1 MDNTTTL
8 HSHYCIAEDTTPV
21 LSHVMALSVAFA
33 ILISSAVI
41 TQSSVLSRLGD
52 GARLVA
58 NSSIVNK
65 TALEVGST
73 VSQEYVSVGDGTY
86 LAVAN
91 ALTAYQTLLTRAG
104 DPAFALGVWSVDTFQ
119 TLPPAIDRM
128 NLALGEFVIAAT
140 HSAIGADVALAYGLS
155 DAAPIV
161 ARTTVVTLANVGG
174 ELALATARIP
184 TLAANVFFAVTQ
196 APVDLLT
203 SYTPSVA
210 HAQSDNTAIA
220 KTYIISGDAPVTGDL
235 VSFDPATQT
244 FRLAKKTSDSSVFGV
259 VVTNPVIILRTSAN
273 GVPLVNSG
281 EAFVNV
287 TTINGPISAGD
298 YITSSSVPGKGQRAD
313 SSTSFVVGTAL
324 DAFPRSS
331 TTTPATASTSVI
343 YGGSIRVMFNI
354 GPKSVVAEKPVA
366 TPGVVGPL
374 SRGNATGVSAPVAML
389 IKYVLAAIVVA
400 GTIYIAFRNF
410 GSNMKDSIVSIG
422 RNPLARAS
430 IQSMVVINT
439 VLIVVVSVVGLFVG
453 FMILFLP
460 L

>member
-140 HSAIGADVALAYGLS
+140 HSAIES
-155 DAAPIV
+155 
-161 ARTTVVTLANVGG
+161 
-174 ELALATARIP
+174 
-184 TLAANVFFAVTQ
+184 
-196 APVDLLT
+196 
-203 SYTPSVA
+203 
-210 HAQSDNTAIA
+210 
-220 KTYIISGDAPVTGDL
+220 
-235 VSFDPATQT
+235 
-244 FRLAKKTSDSSVFGV
+244 
-259 VVTNPVIILRTSAN
+259 
-273 GVPLVNSG
+273 
-281 EAFVNV
+281 
-287 TTINGPISAGD
+287 
-298 YITSSSVPGKGQRAD
+298 
-313 SSTSFVVGTAL
+313 
-324 DAFPRSS
+324 
-331 TTTPATASTSVI
+331 
-343 YGGSIRVMFNI
+343 
-354 GPKSVVAEKPVA
+354 EK
-366 TPGVVGPL
+366 
-374 SRGNATGVSAPVAML
+374 
-389 IKYVLAAIVVA
+389 
-400 GTIYIAFRNF
+400 
-410 GSNMKDSIVSIG
+410 
-422 RNPLARAS
+422 
-430 IQSMVVINT
+430 
-439 VLIVVVSVVGLFVG
+439 
-453 FMILFLP
+453 
-460 L
+460 